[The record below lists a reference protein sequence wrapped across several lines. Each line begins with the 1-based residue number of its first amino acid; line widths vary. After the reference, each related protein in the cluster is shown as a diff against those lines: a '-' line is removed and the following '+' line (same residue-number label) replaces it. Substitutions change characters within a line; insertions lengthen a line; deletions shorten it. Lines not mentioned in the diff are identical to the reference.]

1 MNANEIYMFVGF
13 VLAAYSIVAN
23 DAIQTLGTFLS
34 ANAER
39 PWWVLWAYACSI
51 LLFVFFY
58 GWAVNFGDVTY
69 GRLAQFP
76 EPETGFT
83 WLHIVPPLFVLLLT
97 RYGVPVST
105 TFLIL
110 TVFTPGNLGAILSK
124 SILGYVL
131 AIGLALIVYML
142 VAKTFESKFL
152 RTRDQPVAKFWYVL
166 QWATTGFLWSQWLIQ
181 DLANIFIY
189 MPRHLTM
196 ELLVLAVVILLCLH
210 AILFY
215 FRGGAIQGI
224 VNSKTNTEDVRSAT
238 FINLLFG
245 GILLFFKEYSSMP
258 MSTTWVFLGLLAGRE
273 IAMTLHI
280 KHRELKDTGKMVFR
294 DAAKAS
300 FGLATSV
307 IVALTLPM
315 AYNAINGAPADAA
328 QQQERKIIESTAL
341 PAARKHGPE
350 HLKTAAEKHIRTI
363 AASTHSAA
371 RHGKTRN

>member
-1 MNANEIYMFVGF
+1 MNIHEIYMFVGF
-13 VLAAYSIVAN
+13 ILASYSIVAN

-34 ANAER
+34 ANSER

-51 LLFVFFY
+51 LIFVFFY
-58 GWAVNFGDVTY
+58 GWIVNFGDVTY

-76 EPETGFT
+76 EPEMGFT
-83 WLHIVPPLFVLLLT
+83 WLHIIPPLFILLLT

-110 TVFTPGNLGAILSK
+110 TVFTPGNLGAILTK

-131 AIGLALIVYML
+131 AIVLALLVYLL
-142 VAKTFESKFL
+142 VGRPLESKFL
-152 RTRDQPVAKFWYVL
+152 RTKDKPVAKYWYVL

-189 MPRHLTM
+189 MPRHLTLH
-196 ELLVLAVVILLCLH
+196 LLLLAVAILLALH
-210 AILFY
+210 AMLFY

-245 GILLFFKEYSSMP
+245 GILMFFKEYSNMP

-273 IAMTLHI
+273 IAMTLYI
-280 KHRELKDTGKMVFR
+280 KHRDLKDTGKMVIK

-300 FGLATSV
+300 FGLGTS
-307 IVALTLPM
+307 IILALVLPM
-315 AYNAINGAPADAA
+315 IYNAVNGVPTKASM
-328 QQQERKIIESTAL
+328 QQEREIIESTIQT
-341 PAARKHGPE
+341 PAPRPPKTPAVSNRETNEHPLVQIARN
-350 HLKTAAEKHIRTI
+350 TI
-363 AASTHSAA
+363 QN
-371 RHGKTRN
+371 K